1 MADDGFTFPV
11 DLTTIMLFASA
22 LGETNRAYY
31 DDEYA
36 RENDLGGVIP
46 PPTFPIAGTHWDPNA
61 GLRGVRQIPAPPPEK
76 TSQRAK
82 QEGGSEGE
90 GGGNREVGRL
100 LHGEQRFIYHKPLHP
115 GMVLTVTRKAGKRW
129 EKEGKRGGVMRFS
142 ENISE
147 YRDEDG
153 ELVVT
158 AIGVGIITGKVVEG

>member
-31 DDEYA
+31 DAEYA
-36 RENDLGGVIP
+36 NKCDLGGVIP
-46 PPTFPIAGTHWDPNA
+46 PPTFPIAGAHWDPNA
-61 GLRGVRQIPAPPPEK
+61 GLRGVRQIPAPAPRREK
-76 TSQRAK
+76 NAAGA
-82 QEGGSEGE
+82 EE

-115 GMVLTVTRKAGKRW
+115 GTVLTVTRKAGKRW
-129 EKEGKRGGVMRFS
+129 EKEGKRGGIMRFS

>member
-46 PPTFPIAGTHWDPNA
+46 PPTFPIAGAVWDPNA
-61 GLRGVRQIPAPPPEK
+61 GLRGVRQIPAPAPRPEK
-76 TSQRAK
+76 PESANS
-82 QEGGSEGE
+82 SEGE
-90 GGGNREVGRL
+90 GGGSREIGRL

-115 GMVLTVTRKAGKRW
+115 GTVLTVTRKPGKRW
-129 EKEGKRGGVMRFS
+129 EKEGKRGGIMRFS
-142 ENISE
+142 ENVSE